1 MTTLEELAKMDVG
14 GNFLR
19 FDNGWEFT
27 FQIVDFEPNEVEKE
41 YQGKKAGIKH
51 QWRIILKE
59 IEIQNQKIVDYK
71 QEINN
76 EKYLK
81 IITQEKNTSYILEL
95 PKGATKTLSQFCLD
109 NKVKTNTL
117 IAFYRTGDKSNTE
130 YHFNIVI
137 QEVKTTK

>member
-1 MTTLEELAKMDVG
+1 MPTLEELAKMNVG

-27 FQIVDFEPNEVEKE
+27 FQIVDFEPEEVEKE
-41 YQGKKAGIKH
+41 YQGKKAGTKF
-51 QWRIILKE
+51 QWRIILKD
-59 IEIQNQKIVDYK
+59 IQVQNQKIVDYK

-95 PKGATKTLSQFCLD
+95 PKGATKQLSQFCLD
-109 NKVKTNTL
+109 NEVKTNT
-117 IAFYRTGDKSNTE
+117 IIVFHRTGDKAQTE
-130 YHFNIVI
+130 YHFYLALK
-137 QEVKTTK
+137 EVKSTK